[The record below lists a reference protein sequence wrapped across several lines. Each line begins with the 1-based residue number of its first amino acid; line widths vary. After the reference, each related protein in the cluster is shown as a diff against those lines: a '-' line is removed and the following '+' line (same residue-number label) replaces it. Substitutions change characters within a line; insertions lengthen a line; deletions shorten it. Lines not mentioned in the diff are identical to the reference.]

1 MMKEKIRIGCVGTL
15 HDHSYGKLD
24 CLRAFP
30 EVFDIVGFVPE
41 SDEQYEAIKEHP
53 TYKGL
58 KRLTEDGLYRAGV
71 DAVIIE
77 GHEFELVDAA
87 QRAIDRGVHVH
98 MDKPAGTDIIKFEKL
113 LNSAKEKGLTLQMA
127 YMYRYNSEVMKIKE
141 LINEGKLGEIYSI
154 EAHMNCEHTP
164 EKRAWLSQ
172 FKGGMMFF
180 LGCHLI
186 DLIVMLQ
193 GIPDEVIPLNTKTM
207 VDGVDTEDFG
217 MAVLKYKHGVSFAKT
232 CAAEVNGFARRQ
244 LVVCGTK
251 GTVELKPIEGYDE
264 NLKFFTASVTAFK
277 EKEPNWKKT
286 GESFR
291 SKSFDRYDTLMMD
304 FAAMVRGEKKNP
316 FTYEYE
322 LAVHK
327 VILSA
332 CGYDIDFKA

>member
-1 MMKEKIRIGCVGTL
+1 MMKKKIRIGCVGTL
-15 HDHSYGKLD
+15 HDHCGGKIY
-24 CLRAFP
+24 CLRDFP
-30 EVFDIVGFVPE
+30 DLFEIVGIVPE
-41 SDEQYEAIKEHP
+41 SDEQYDAIKDHP

-58 KRLTEDGLYRAGV
+58 TRLTEYELYEAGV

-98 MDKPAGTDIIKFEKL
+98 MDKPAGTDIVKFEKL

-141 LINEGKLGEIYSI
+141 LIKEGKLGEIYSI

-186 DLIVMLQ
+186 DLIVMLE
-193 GIPDEVIPLNTKTM
+193 GIPEEVIPLNTKTM
-207 VDGVDTEDFG
+207 IDGVDAEDFG
-217 MAVLKYKHGVSFAKT
+217 MAVLKYKNGVSFAKT
-232 CAAEVNGFARRQ
+232 CASEICGFSRRQ
-244 LVVCGTK
+244 LVVCGSK
-251 GTVELKPIEGYDE
+251 GTVELKPIEAFDPNSKIYTE
-264 NLKFFTASVTAFK
+264 SVTVFK
-277 EKEPNWKKT
+277 DGIPDWRRKGEHFRS
-286 GESFR
+286 ESFE
-291 SKSFDRYDTLMMD
+291 RYDTLMLD
-304 FAAMVRGEKKNP
+304 FAAMVRGEKENP

-327 VILSA
+327 VILAA